1 MRSLFVTTQ
10 VLSALCSFG
19 PQHFLSALTALFL
32 VAHCP
37 LRPAAANAT
46 IPVAPTRPYAQPLS
60 QNAAS
65 VPEMRQPYLNA
76 CEK

>member
-10 VLSALCSFG
+10 VLSALCSIG
-19 PQHFLSALTALFL
+19 SQHFSALTELFL

-37 LRPAAANAT
+37 LRLAAANAT

-65 VPEMRQPYLNA
+65 VPKMRQPYLNA